1 MDDFLNTSCQTCKS
15 RIDTIFKDLSQA
27 EMSQLNTIKTCQF
40 FKKGDVLFNEGAY
53 PRGLFCVHS
62 GKIKITQIGT
72 DGKEQIVHLIHDG
85 NTMGHRA
92 IFGDDIFSCSAVAM
106 EDSHVCFIPK
116 VPFYAMVE
124 NNAKLAINIAH
135 LLSDELKEAEH
146 KITHTAQRPVRDRVA
161 ESLLILKKNYGFE
174 EDQCTINVTIKR
186 EDIANLAGTTRESA
200 TRCLYDFQTNQIIEL
215 DGKKIKILQLKKLT
229 EIAHLNY

>member
-40 FKKGDVLFNEGAY
+40 FKKGDVLFNEGGY

-161 ESLLILKKNYGFE
+161 ESLLILKNNYGFE